1 MQEEIELLEE
11 LTPPLDMA
19 KIHSGDISPVYFGS
33 AMNNFGVGFVAILFL
48 FLLQSVYLRLSFQ
61 IGGRCT
67 LDNKVEYD
75 ALRFSLLYLLMI

>member
-33 AMNNFGVGFVAILFL
+33 AMNNFGVGFVAVFFL
-48 FLLQSVYLRLSFQ
+48 IFCNLQPSNMVVVVHR
-61 IGGRCT
+61 
-67 LDNKVEYD
+67 
-75 ALRFSLLYLLMI
+75 